1 MIISLLHFNE
11 STLSRSVIDQ
21 SLAVRR
27 HRLVATQTG
36 SDYSPIPQR
45 KSMRAVITS
54 KIRLI
59 KITGTWIPAVWKFQM
74 GKVCIKPGLKR
85 AIGRGCSMYNR
96 KNIKRDRKRE
106 NKILENIG
114 NLSNRWVYVVSAAD
128 GSFLRGFANDLMR
141 FKCQKKSTDSLVL
154 SIFGENRLF

>member
-11 STLSRSVIDQ
+11 STPGRSAIDQ

-27 HRLVATQTG
+27 RQLVATQTG

-59 KITGTWIPAVWKFQM
+59 KITETWIPAVRKFQM
-74 GKVCIKPGLKR
+74 GKVCIKPSLKR
-85 AIGRGCSMYNR
+85 AIGPSCPMYNR
-96 KNIKRDRKRE
+96 ENIKRDRKRE

-114 NLSNRWVYVVSAAD
+114 NLPNR
-128 GSFLRGFANDLMR
+128 
-141 FKCQKKSTDSLVL
+141 
-154 SIFGENRLF
+154 